1 MNWGNLRSNHH
12 RVGSFSKTNLI
23 LIAMKKLLVFLPL
36 IFCLLISCQNKQ
48 SMVEL
53 EELKAQGQLEEQ
65 NKELVRDY
73 FNELGKTKSDDLDV
87 FLEKF
92 ISLDYILHL
101 PGEEIRGMEGL
112 VDHYASSKAAFPDA
126 VQTILDVIAQ
136 KDKVA
141 FRGVFMIFLPNKDKI
156 NVTFVGIWK
165 IQEGKIVEWWSEYDA
180 LGMMQ
185 QLGME
190 LQMKD

>member
-1 MNWGNLRSNHH
+1 
-12 RVGSFSKTNLI
+12 
-23 LIAMKKLLVFLPL
+23 MKKIILVLVSLAF
-36 IFCLLISCQNKQ
+36 IMNTSCQDKKT
-48 SMVEL
+48 SSEL
-53 EELKAQGQLEEQ
+53 DEQ
-65 NKELVRDY
+65 NKELVRNY
-73 FNELGKTKSDDLDV
+73 FNELGKTKSDDLAV

-101 PGEEIRGMEGL
+101 PGEEIRGIEGL

-126 VQTILDVIAQ
+126 VQTILDVIAE

-165 IQEGKIVEWWSEYDA
+165 IQDGKIIEWWSEYDA

-190 LQMKD
+190 LQKKDSSSAP